1 MKILITGAAS
11 RLGQAV
17 AEALEGHTL
26 RLVDESPVEAPAATG
41 SETPRESPGDAAQG
55 SLLDQDFAWRA
66 VRGMDA
72 VVHTGEPPQ
81 DLPESDV
88 EREKHL
94 LELATRGTHQLFKA
108 GVEAGVKRFVYGGT
122 LDLFRPYPDDVYISE
137 LWKPLPEPDMPAM
150 SRYLGEH
157 TAREFAR
164 DHMVTVT
171 GLRLGTPGQRR
182 GGGRPGTR
190 PAVAGLPGRGPG
202 LPPRPGARRLGP
214 GLVDQPVRRVPHLR
228 RPGESEVPHQP
239 GPHTRLRA
247 GPQLRRELAGITGR
261 HDVQS

>member
-1 MKILITGAAS
+1 MNILITGAAS
-11 RLGQAV
+11 RLGRAV
-17 AEALEGHTL
+17 AEALEGHAL
-26 RLVDESPVEAPAATG
+26 RLMDESPVEAPGGGDATG
-41 SETPRESPGDAAQG
+41 DSLPDQGAIEG
-55 SLLDQDFAWRA
+55 SLLDQDAVWRA

-81 DLPESDV
+81 KLPESDT

-171 GLRLGTPGQRR
+171 GLRLGRLVCEQE
-182 GGGRPGTR
+182 
-190 PAVAGLPGRGPG
+190 VAGQAPDLLWLDYRDAAQAFRLALERDASDQVWWTSRYAMYHVCADLDNPKY
-202 LPPRPGARRLGP
+202 LINQARDLGYA
-214 GLVDQPVRRVPHLR
+214 PVHNFAANWR
-228 RPGESEVPHQP
+228 
-239 GPHTRLRA
+239 
-247 GPQLRRELAGITGR
+247 
-261 HDVQS
+261 D

>member
-1 MKILITGAAS
+1 MNILITGAAS

-17 AEALEGHTL
+17 AEALKDHRL

-41 SETPRESPGDAAQG
+41 AETRGESPGDAAQG

-81 DLPESDV
+81 DLPESEV

-108 GVEAGVKRFVYGGT
+108 GVEAGVRRFVYGGT

-171 GLRLGTPGQRR
+171 GLRLGTLVSEEE
-182 GGGRPGTR
+182 
-190 PAVAGLPGRGPG
+190 VAGQAPDLLWLDFRDAAQAFRLALERDDSDQVWWTSRYAMYHICADLENPKY
-202 LPPRPGARRLGP
+202 LINQARNLGYA
-214 GLVDQPVRRVPHLR
+214 PVHNFAANWR
-228 RPGESEVPHQP
+228 
-239 GPHTRLRA
+239 
-247 GPQLRRELAGITGR
+247 
-261 HDVQS
+261 D